1 MSDSNPKISVIMPV
15 YNCYKYIGLSI
26 QSILN
31 QSEANF
37 EFIIIDDGSTEP
49 IASKVQFYAR
59 LDSRIIFISEKE
71 NKGLTYRLN
80 QCLDIAKGIYIA
92 RMDGDDI
99 SSPLRFEKQLKLFRE
114 GIGFVGCWG
123 KSIDINGNDI
133 IGFVDLHCKSDDKDL
148 LTVYPKELCMIDASV
163 IYTKEASNR
172 IGYYDKD
179 SFNCESYNYIR
190 RMQKYYKG
198 RICKEVLYIRRVGSS
213 TAPRRNDI
221 TNIFEY
227 ANKRAT
233 DCPIIKEY

>member
-1 MSDSNPKISVIMPV
+1 MPKISVIMPV
-15 YNCYKYIGLSI
+15 YNCYDYIELSI

-31 QSEANF
+31 QTEIDF
-37 EFIIIDDGSTEP
+37 EFIIIDDGSTQP
-49 IASKVQFYAR
+49 VFNIIDRYAKI
-59 LDSRIIFISEKE
+59 DSRIVAIKEIE

-80 QCLDIAKGIYIA
+80 QCLDIAKGYYIA

-99 SSPLRFEKQLKLFRE
+99 SEKIRFEEQLKLFDS
-114 GIGFVGCWG
+114 GVGFVGCWG
-123 KSIDINGNDI
+123 RSINVNGNNVK
-133 IGFVDLHCKSDDKDL
+133 GFVDTQCKCNDEDL
-148 LTVYPKELCMIDASV
+148 LTIYPKKLCMIDASV
-163 IYTKEASNR
+163 IYTKEASNK

-221 TNIFEY
+221 ADIFAY
-227 ANKRAT
+227 ANKIAD
-233 DCPIIKEY
+233 DCPVIKEY